1 MVGLAAAPFINVLL
15 RLLMEPKTDY
25 RRLPSTRATALFSYY
40 DISIGH
46 AACLT
51 TKRARRESS
60 LRNLAVHL
68 SYYEKG
74 IQLKRPRGKSGR
86 RHQLW
91 DNLGVFV
98 FLENPNT
105 ANTRTA

>member
-25 RRLPSTRATALFSYY
+25 RRLPSTRATAFFSYY

-46 AACLT
+46 VACLT